1 MTPTQFAAL
10 VTLTSVRSTQA
21 LRAAELVLVDDVPSS
36 VAADSAGISR
46 QQLSN
51 VLTRLRQVR
60 ELAMT
65 VCAPGEAGAGLK

>member
-51 VLTRLRQVR
+51 VLTRLRQTR
-60 ELAMT
+60 ELAMM